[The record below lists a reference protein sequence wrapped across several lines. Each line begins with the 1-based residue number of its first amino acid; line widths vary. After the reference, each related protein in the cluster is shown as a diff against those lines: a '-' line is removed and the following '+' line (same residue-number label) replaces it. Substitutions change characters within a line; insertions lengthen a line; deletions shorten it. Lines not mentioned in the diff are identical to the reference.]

1 MKTKEEIIN
10 ILKKELPF
18 LKEKYG
24 INKIGIFG
32 SYSKEM
38 QDEKS
43 DLDIL
48 VQFERPIGFFD
59 FITLEDYLTEKLGIK
74 VDLVTEDA
82 LKPVI
87 KPYVMKEVMYV

>member
-24 INKIGIFG
+24 EKKIGIFG

-48 VQFERPIGFFD
+48 VQFERPIGLFD

-82 LKPVI
+82 VKSVI
-87 KPYVMKEVMYV
+87 KPYIMREVLYV